1 MSKQFSPK
9 KNVEVICRRKKN
21 VEAIVAEKKVSKQ
34 LSPKKNVESN
44 FGRKKNADH
53 IKCRKFQDVVIKRY
67 WFSFLFLPKSNVTD
81 AIQKRIDTLNER
93 YSKNEINIEDFLNA
107 LSLLIAQKN
116 EIYVDN
122 ALFELY
128 LFNTLLK

>member
-1 MSKQFSPK
+1 MNGCKNIEVTFAEKKCRSNFRRKKMSKQFSPK

-67 WFSFLFLPKSNVTD
+67 
-81 AIQKRIDTLNER
+81 
-93 YSKNEINIEDFLNA
+93 
-107 LSLLIAQKN
+107 
-116 EIYVDN
+116 
-122 ALFELY
+122 
-128 LFNTLLK
+128 